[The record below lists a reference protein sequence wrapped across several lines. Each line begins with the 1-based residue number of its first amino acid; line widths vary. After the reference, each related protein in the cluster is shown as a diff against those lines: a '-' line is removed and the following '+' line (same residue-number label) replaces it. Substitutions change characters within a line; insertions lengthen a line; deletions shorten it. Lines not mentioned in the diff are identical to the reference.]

1 MVPHGTGAAKS
12 GEVVGRSLEAIQ
24 STSVQAFFE
33 RGYIVYDL
41 YVYGRGDV
49 VCSEVGIAQDLI
61 RQGCVGYHV
70 FWTKTRGGF
79 VGRDVTG
86 SIGGG
91 ADW

>member
-1 MVPHGTGAAKS
+1 MVPHGAGAAKS
-12 GEVVGRSLEAIQ
+12 GEVVGWSLEAVQ

-33 RGYIVYDL
+33 RGYYDL
-41 YVYGRGDV
+41 HVYGRGDI
-49 VCSEVGIAQDLI
+49 VCSKVGIAQDLI
-61 RQGCVGYHV
+61 CQRCVGYHI